1 LNGELYTLLHKQKI
15 EYAMANTT
23 RKKREKRPYS
33 KKTLLTQDE
42 LWKAIVPLLWAP
54 LIRFCMEDWV
64 DKIDFT
70 QKPIFLDKELKRLRL
85 KAKSKNRA
93 VDFLMRLHLK
103 DGTVKTFLLHIE
115 VQGYPDEKFGKR
127 VYQYYYR
134 IGDLL
139 DEPVET
145 LVIMIDD
152 DPTFRPNHYEQAFGQ
167 TVMYFAFRMFK
178 LLDNPPPYYGK
189 EDNPF
194 SVVFE
199 TAWYAL
205 KKNKLKTDEDLMN
218 LKFRLIKRLLENK
231 IDSETIYAILEFI
244 NIYLPFANP
253 EKEVTFDLEIESIID
268 KEKDME
274 ALTIR
279 QLYDRKIREDGEKLY
294 KKELRRHQKT
304 ESRRQEAEKMRQEE
318 AKMRQE
324 EARLR
329 LEEARL
335 RLEAE
340 SGLMSLAFQLHR
352 QGISIEKIAEM
363 MTKPVEF
370 VQKLINSA
378 KKAPITEGG
387 L

>member
-1 LNGELYTLLHKQKI
+1 LTGELYTLLHKQKI

-54 LIRFCMEDWV
+54 LIRFCMEDWE

-70 QKPIFLDKELKRLRL
+70 KKPIFLDKELKRLRL

-103 DGTVKTFLLHIE
+103 DGTSKTFLLHIE
-115 VQGYPDEKFGKR
+115 VQGYPDEQFGKR

-134 IGDLL
+134 IGDIL

-152 DPTFRPNHYEQAFGQ
+152 DPIFRPNEYRQVFGQ
-167 TVMYFAFRMFK
+167 TEMTFKFRMFK
-178 LLDNPPPYYGK
+178 LLDNPPAYHGK

-205 KKNKLKTDEDLMN
+205 KQNKLKTDEDLMN

-231 IDSETIYAILEFI
+231 IDTATIYAILEFI
-244 NIYLPFANP
+244 NIYLPFADSK
-253 EKEVTFDLEIESIID
+253 KELTFVEEIESFID
-268 KEKDME
+268 NDNDME

-279 QLYDRKIREDGEKLY
+279 QLYERKIREDGEKLY
-294 KKELRRHQKT
+294 QKEFKLRQKA
-304 ESRRQEAEKMRQEE
+304 EFKHKEAEKMRQEE

-324 EARLR
+324 EAKMRQ
-329 LEEARL
+329 EEAML
-335 RLEAE
+335 RQEAE
-340 SGLMSLAFQLHR
+340 SGLVSLAFQLHS
-352 QGISIEKIAEM
+352 QGFSVEKIAEM

-378 KKAPITEGG
+378 KKVQNTEGV

>member
-1 LNGELYTLLHKQKI
+1 
-15 EYAMANTT
+15 MADNTT
-23 RKKREKRPYS
+23 KETREKRAYTY
-33 KKTLLTQDE
+33 KRLRTQDE
-42 LWKAIVPLLWAP
+42 LWKAIVPALWIP
-54 LIRFCMEDWV
+54 FIRFCMEDWA

-70 QKPIFLDKELKRLRL
+70 KKPEYLDKELKRLRL

-93 VDFLMRLHLK
+93 VDFLVRLHLK
-103 DGTVKTFLLHIE
+103 DGTTQTFLLHIE
-115 VQGYPDEKFGKR
+115 VQGYPDPNFEQR
-127 VYQYYYR
+127 VFQYYYR

-139 DEPVET
+139 QEPVET

-152 DPTFRPNHYEQAFGQ
+152 DPDFRPFEYRHSFGQ
-167 TVMYFAFRMFK
+167 TSVHFTFRMFK
-178 LLDNPPPYYGK
+178 LLDNPPRYIGK

-205 KKNKLKTDEDLMN
+205 KQNKLKTDEDLKN
-218 LKFRLIKRLLENK
+218 LKFRLIRRLIEHK
-231 IDSETIYAILEFI
+231 IDTETIYALLDFI
-244 NIYLPFANP
+244 NIYLPFANSK
-253 EKEVTFDLEIESIID
+253 KEPIFEREIESLID
-268 KEKDME
+268 KDNDME

-279 QLYDRKIREDGEKLY
+279 QLYERKIREDGEKLY
-294 KKELRRHQKT
+294 KTEVRKHLKT
-304 ESRRQEAEKMRQEE
+304 ESRRQEAVKMRQEE

-324 EARLR
+324 EAKMRQEEAKMR
-329 LEEARL
+329 QEEARL

-340 SGLMSLAFQLHR
+340 SGLMSLAFQLHN

-378 KKAPITEGG
+378 KKAPITEGV

>member
-1 LNGELYTLLHKQKI
+1 
-15 EYAMANTT
+15 MANTT
-23 RKKREKRPYS
+23 PRKKRKKRPYT

-54 LIRFCMEDWV
+54 FIRFCMEDWV

-70 QKPIFLDKELKRLRL
+70 KKPIFLDKELKRLRL
-85 KAKSKNRA
+85 MAKSKNRA

-103 DGTVKTFLLHIE
+103 DGTTKTFLLHIE

-134 IGDLL
+134 IGDIL

-152 DPTFRPNHYEQAFGQ
+152 DPIFRPNEYRQVFGQ
-167 TVMYFAFRMFK
+167 TEMTFKFRMFK

-205 KKNKLKTDEDLMN
+205 KENKLKTDEDLMN
-218 LKFRLIKRLLENK
+218 VKLDMVTRLRKNNV
-231 IDSETIYAILEFI
+231 DTETIFAIWEFI
-244 NIYLPFANP
+244 NIYLPFADSK
-253 EKEVTFDLEIESIID
+253 KELTFVEEIESFID
-268 KEKDME
+268 NDNDME

-279 QLYDRKIREDGEKLY
+279 QLYERKIREDGDKLY
-294 KKELRRHQKT
+294 KLEVRKHQRT
-304 ESRRQEAEKMRQEE
+304 ESRRQEE

-329 LEEARL
+329 Q
-335 RLEAE
+335 EAE
-340 SGLMSLAFQLHR
+340 SGLISLAFQLHS
-352 QGISIEKIAEM
+352 QGVSVEKIAEM

-378 KKAPITEGG
+378 KKGQITEGV